1 MLTQLRKR
9 VTAWLLCWLKSLTIS
24 HVVTVWSNF
33 QHFLNWNKNS
43 PKEFTRSI
51 LKINKSSSKS
61 SNYWS
66 FSPSS
71 THLSVYSESLEVSQW
86 HHEFRLKR
94 SLICAHLYT
103 ANICRNPPSSWHHL
117 HISPSQIWKF
127 SSVCFWSKCIFC
139 AAMMKK
145 CEWWHIRRYF
155 SMLTVRIFMHA
166 SIIQQINVTM
176 WFDDDN

>member
-71 THLSVYSESLEVSQW
+71 THLFWVIRSFAVTSWVQTKKIINMRPLIHCKYMPEPSKFMTSFAYIAVTNMEIFFCLLLIQMHFLCRDDEEMWMVTYQKIFFNVDVSY
-86 HHEFRLKR
+86 FYARLHNSTNK
-94 SLICAHLYT
+94 CYDV
-103 ANICRNPPSSWHHL
+103 
-117 HISPSQIWKF
+117 IW
-127 SSVCFWSKCIFC
+127 
-139 AAMMKK
+139 
-145 CEWWHIRRYF
+145 WW
-155 SMLTVRIFMHA
+155 
-166 SIIQQINVTM
+166 
-176 WFDDDN
+176 